1 MIYIK
6 VYSKRGNIMHH
17 WKSETIH
24 GIETIYDNKKYR
36 PYANAIDDGEINNF
50 SQDLHGL
57 LRNLASIMI
66 TEFEIKNMGHSPTA
80 RSHVEEK
87 LRKILEMAAVGG
99 KTL

>member
-1 MIYIK
+1 
-6 VYSKRGNIMHH
+6 MHH

-66 TEFEIKNMGHSPTA
+66 TEFEITEFEIKNMGHSPDA
-80 RSHVEEK
+80 RSIVQEK
-87 LRKILEMAAVGG
+87 LKKILEMAAVGG
-99 KTL
+99 RKL